1 MSTYPSGGGAWVPQ
15 QDQTVT
21 GSWVFGSSTTTPT
34 VDFTL
39 ATVVGLTPGD
49 LALASAKV
57 FVGNASNLAAG
68 VSISGAA
75 TISNA
80 GVLTLAATQPG
91 AIQSTSPSA
100 GVGYATGAGGTITQ
114 ITSSATG
121 VTLNKI
127 CGTIV
132 TVALTTAAGAHE
144 KFTVTNSACAL
155 ATDVVV
161 LSTTYVGGASHGTP
175 VLQAVNV
182 TAGAFDIIIANVDA
196 TNALDA
202 AMTINF
208 AILPVVAA

>member
-49 LALASAKV
+49 LALTSGNL
-57 FVGNASNLAAG
+57 FVGNASNLAVG
-68 VSISGAA
+68 VALSGDA
-75 TISNA
+75 
-80 GVLTLAATQPG
+80 TLANTG
-91 AIQSTSPSA
+91 AITIGANKITAAKIASGGIGYAA
-100 GVGYATGAGGTITQ
+100 GVGGTVTQ
-114 ITSSATG
+114 ITSSSTG
-121 VTLNKI
+121 VTLNKV

-132 TVALTTAAGAHE
+132 TVALTTAHGAHE
-144 KFTVTNSACAL
+144 QFTVTNSVCA
-155 ATDVVV
+155 AVTDVVL
-161 LSTTYVGGASHGTP
+161 LSTTYAAGAHGAP

-182 TAGAFDIIIANVDA
+182 TAGTFDIIIYNADSANA
-196 TNALDA
+196 FNA

-208 AILPVVAA
+208 VVIPSVAA